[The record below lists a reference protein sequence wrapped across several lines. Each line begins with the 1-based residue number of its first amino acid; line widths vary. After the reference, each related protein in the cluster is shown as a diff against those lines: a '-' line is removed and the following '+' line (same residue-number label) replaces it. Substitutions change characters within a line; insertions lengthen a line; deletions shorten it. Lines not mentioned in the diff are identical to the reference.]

1 MAKTVQPLS
10 PGALAALE
18 ILQAANGP
26 MTLAEMNEGR
36 EDKIASA
43 HLTALKRR
51 GLVSSD
57 KVEIEVVTV
66 REVNAYEATGEEYV
80 APEAE

>member
-1 MAKTVQPLS
+1 MAKVNPLS
-10 PGALAALE
+10 PGAVQALE
-18 ILQAANGP
+18 ILKAADAP
-26 MTLAEMNEGR
+26 MTLAEMNEGL
-36 EDKIASA
+36 DTPIASA

-51 GLVSSD
+51 GLVDSE

-66 REVNAYEATGEEYV
+66 REVNAYSATGEDYV